1 MPVVEQDEHKLAEQ
15 TLDALL
21 DEDSNLSPV
30 KPMRQGSSDIVDE
43 INAYIGCP
51 KIMPPILAKLF
62 RALKTIPPSSIE
74 AERAF
79 STCGQFATRPRSR
92 LNDDTL
98 NALLITNKFYKKEKL
113 LAKEKDL
120 AKQKLLSKPAKAA
133 ETTETV
139 EAVVQKSL
147 TKNRQ
152 NIQRTS
158 LPNDKSKTAKGS
170 PSIKTLF
177 QKGPGKTKA
186 SHQSKAEMEANKK
199 KKAKKENIWTAHANS
214 DVSDS
219 QLNDSDETQMVFK

>member
-1 MPVVEQDEHKLAEQ
+1 M
-15 TLDALL
+15 

-30 KPMRQGSSDIVDE
+30 KPMREGSSDIVDE
-43 INAYIGCP
+43 IHAYLGCP

-79 STCGQFATRPRSR
+79 STCGLFATRVRSR

-113 LAKEKDL
+113 LEKEKDL
-120 AKQKLLSKPAKAA
+120 AKQKLSSKPQSNPAKAA
-133 ETTETV
+133 ET
-139 EAVVQKSL
+139 ADAAVQKSL
-147 TKNRQ
+147 TQNQQ
-152 NIQRTS
+152 NIQRKWQ
-158 LPNDKSKTAKGS
+158 NDKSKTAKPT
-170 PSIKTLF
+170 PSIKTMF

-186 SHQSKAEMEANKK
+186 SHQPKAEMEANKK
-199 KKAKKENIWTAHANS
+199 KKARKENIWTTDENS

-219 QLNDSDETQMVFK
+219 QMNDSDDSDETQIVLK

>member
-1 MPVVEQDEHKLAEQ
+1 MKNPSEIWNIDYDNFGVPIVQDDIIELAKTLAQRLFPDDVSIPEDVLEEEVLDTAFFESSEVPVVEQDQHKLAEQ

-79 STCGQFATRPRSR
+79 STCGLFATRVRSR

-113 LAKEKDL
+113 LENEKDL
-120 AKQKLLSKPAKAA
+120 AKQKLSSKPAKAA

-139 EAVVQKSL
+139 EAAVQKSL
-147 TKNRQ
+147 TQ
-152 NIQRTS
+152 N
-158 LPNDKSKTAKGS
+158 
-170 PSIKTLF
+170 
-177 QKGPGKTKA
+177 
-186 SHQSKAEMEANKK
+186 
-199 KKAKKENIWTAHANS
+199 
-214 DVSDS
+214 
-219 QLNDSDETQMVFK
+219 